1 MGGKRARCHSHPSPP
16 PAAPEVLCSP
26 HHEYSEPAP
35 GAGTIVGSGGL
46 QMKAKGSFSLTWVWV
61 ASSRSSGCSFTASVP
76 VEDVTP
82 PEASQTVTKHPLVCP
97 FGFPLTSPQSGL
109 LGPTL
114 WSHRV
119 SPLHPHQRV
128 QGAGSPGDNVHS
140 PHSSV
145 PGRGMQ
151 NGGTPGQEAGTVC
164 VSPYCPAVSR

>member
-1 MGGKRARCHSHPSPP
+1 MGGKRARCHSHLSPP

-26 HHEYSEPAP
+26 HHGYSERAP

-61 ASSRSSGCSFTASVP
+61 ASSRSSGCSFSASVP
-76 VEDVTP
+76 VGDVTP
-82 PEASQTVTKHPLVCP
+82 PEANQTATKHPLVCP
-97 FGFPLTSPQSGL
+97 PGFPLTSPQPRL
-109 LGPTL
+109 LGPAL

-151 NGGTPGQEAGTVC
+151 NGGTPAQEAGTVC
-164 VSPYCPAVSR
+164 VSPYCPPAPR